1 MDSGTFA
8 QYFSGVLLTL
18 IGIYGGIRSF
28 KEYRKHG
35 DPVRSFAKTLLVS
48 FILFGVGGG
57 LGVILMVVVS
67 PAMWPLEAISIM
79 GGYLLLAESS
89 LSLLEKLEGYK
100 KGRRKRI
107 QVKGI
112 ELPAAGLVTSAK
124 DAEALLRTIATYFKV
139 PILAIGREH
148 PDKWVEK
155 MGFTPSEYIWLTRVE
170 HPQAVNPSSLHVL
183 NGKITKFLEENPG
196 GVVYMEGIEYISF
209 YVDPRSLTKF
219 ILSVRDTAI
228 IENGHFILYVTPEVV
243 EPSQFAIFKRE
254 LEPINVSEFL
264 DRIQGK
270 ALFGALPPAKETKTG
285 GNEGASAEGS
295 KEGSRAGEEE
305 AEEAGP
311 LRRQEKAEEGR

>member
-8 QYFSGVLLTL
+8 QYFSGVFLTL

-35 DPVRSFAKTLLVS
+35 DPVRSFARTLLVS

-57 LGVILMVVVS
+57 IGVILMVVIS

-89 LSLLEKLEGYK
+89 LSLLEKLEGYR
-100 KGRRKRI
+100 KGTRKRI
-107 QVKGI
+107 QVKGL
-112 ELPAAGLVTSAK
+112 ELPAAGLVTSSK
-124 DAEALLRTIATYFKV
+124 DAKALLRTIATYFRI

-155 MGFTPSEYIWLTRVE
+155 MGVTPTEYIWLTRVE
-170 HPQAVNPSSLHVL
+170 HPHAVNPSGLHVL
-183 NGKITKFLEENPG
+183 NGKITKFLKENPG

-228 IENGHFILYVTPEVV
+228 IENGHFILYAAPEVI
-243 EPSQFAIFKRE
+243 EPTQFAIFKRE

-264 DRIQGK
+264 DRIQGR
-270 ALFGALPPAKETKTG
+270 ALFGTLPPAREAKEG
-285 GNEGASAEGS
+285 SEGASAEGS
-295 KEGSRAGEEE
+295 KEGSGAGEEE

-311 LRRQEKAEEGR
+311 LRRQEAAEEGK